1 MLGTMRRGQG
11 QKIIKGHCSPTEQ
24 QVPGRRPVKAQHCS
38 LASSEAAGVAG
49 RWEGLA
55 LQVAGLGF
63 ILRMLW
69 LLEGVR
75 QAMVGR
81 GGRDTSLACEGGLGG
96 VMSQLSK
103 EAVPGPRLYPQHRL
117 SEQVFS
123 GEMI

>member
-1 MLGTMRRGQG
+1 M
-11 QKIIKGHCSPTEQ
+11 KGHCSPMEQ
-24 QVPGRRPVKAQHCS
+24 QVPGRRPVKAQRCS
-38 LASSEAAGVAG
+38 MASSEAAGAEG

-55 LQVAGLGF
+55 LQAAGLGF

-81 GGRDTSLACEGGLGG
+81 GDRETCEGGLGG